1 MLFCVLNVVNIL
13 QTKCFLLV
21 FKLLSYSHMLANFYN
36 HFIACIRVLET
47 CWWQTAFDLLL
58 WISKRTDL
66 NNVQVNFMYAL
77 CPEIERLDLLLSLQI
92 PLSCFGV
99 VVHERFAW
107 GKCSNPSTILQP
119 IAEFF
124 SKKNYKYWMDMEW
137 CLNFILCRI

>member
-21 FKLLSYSHMLANFYN
+21 FKLFSYSHMLANFYN

-77 CPEIERLDLLLSLQI
+77 CPEIERVRSATFLADPIILFWGGGSWEVCLRKMFKSQYYITTNSWIFFKEKLQ
-92 PLSCFGV
+92 V
-99 VVHERFAW
+99 
-107 GKCSNPSTILQP
+107 
-119 IAEFF
+119 
-124 SKKNYKYWMDMEW
+124 
-137 CLNFILCRI
+137 LNGYGMMS